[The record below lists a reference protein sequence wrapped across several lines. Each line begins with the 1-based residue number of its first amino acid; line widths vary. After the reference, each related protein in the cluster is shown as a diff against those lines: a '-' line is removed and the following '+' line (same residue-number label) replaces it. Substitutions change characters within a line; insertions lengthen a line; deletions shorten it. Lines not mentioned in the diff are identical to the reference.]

1 MPEKTIY
8 HIYLN
13 GAPVYVNLDEDEFTK
28 EYSYLKGFLELTN
41 LDKDATIEYEELLT
55 PLGIEASY

>member
-8 HIYLN
+8 HIYVN
-13 GAPVYVNLDEDEFTK
+13 NTPVHVNLDEDDFKK

-41 LDKDATIEYEELLT
+41 LEKNAKIEYEELRT

>member
-1 MPEKTIY
+1 MAEKTIY

-28 EYSYLKGFLELTN
+28 EYSYLKGFDSHGKGVYRTG
-41 LDKDATIEYEELLT
+41 KDTA
-55 PLGIEASY
+55 